1 MNAPLVSVVV
11 VTRDRAESLKHTLK
25 ALEAQDYPSYE
36 IIVVDNRS
44 VDHTAQVAAEF
55 GVRYLFCPAP
65 GVSMCRQRGIE
76 AARGEIVAM
85 CDDDCRPVREWLR
98 HIVQRL
104 CSDEK
109 LALVGGHIIN
119 VGFPESKR
127 FKGRGKIGRNGVTA
141 FVADPQ
147 EADYY
152 GSANIAFKRAAI
164 QSVGGYDPFFR
175 TGGYEE
181 AELMTRLRR
190 NGFRTDYEPAAVVEH
205 HHTTVDYRH
214 DRLFYS
220 GPAPR
225 LYFYLKHHRPH
236 TLRGWLSFLG
246 YELQLLGQDLLKVA
260 RPIAVAT
267 LRVEIRRWPGLAVRL
282 FNILSGRLAIP
293 WLLWHAHVQRLKEAE
308 TL

>member
-1 MNAPLVSVVV
+1 MGLCPRQGVSQPCRVAHGDSPHAAGSSHGCVVDIAESESV
-11 VTRDRAESLKHTLK
+11 SSHSAGSLPRADRA
-25 ALEAQDYPSYE
+25 
-36 IIVVDNRS
+36 
-44 VDHTAQVAAEF
+44 
-55 GVRYLFCPAP
+55 
-65 GVSMCRQRGIE
+65 
-76 AARGEIVAM
+76 
-85 CDDDCRPVREWLR
+85 
-98 HIVQRL
+98 
-104 CSDEK
+104 
-109 LALVGGHIIN
+109 
-119 VGFPESKR
+119 
-127 FKGRGKIGRNGVTA
+127 KG
-141 FVADPQ
+141 
-147 EADYY
+147 
-152 GSANIAFKRAAI
+152 
-164 QSVGGYDPFFR
+164 
-175 TGGYEE
+175 
-181 AELMTRLRR
+181 
-190 NGFRTDYEPAAVVEH
+190 AVVEH